1 MSIFGLATLDLNSF
15 SQQLLRSVTKDLSRD
30 AEKIAKT
37 KINEKLNQ
45 GNSNQSIE
53 LDIQHTFRISN
64 GKANITFKT
73 SYEKIKGEQRDRV
86 RAYSYTNKNGKKVNV
101 KGHNRV
107 NKDNHRFQ
115 TEDGEFTTS
124 KELPDEVLNEIF
136 TEAVQEALSGAFSKL
151 KL

>member
-1 MSIFGLATLDLNSF
+1 MPLAVDLKDF
-15 SQQLLRSVTKDLSRD
+15 SQQLLRNITKDLSRD
-30 AEKIAKT
+30 AEKIAKA
-37 KINEKLNQ
+37 KINERLSQ
-45 GNSNQSIE
+45 GTSKQSID

-64 GKANITFKT
+64 GSADITFKT

-115 TEDGEFTTS
+115 TEDGGFTTNN
-124 KELPDEVLNEIF
+124 ELPDEVINEIF
-136 TEAVQEALSGAFSKL
+136 TEAVQEAVSGAFSKL

>member
-1 MSIFGLATLDLNSF
+1 MPIGVDLKDF
-15 SQQLLRSVTKDLSRD
+15 SQQALRSITKDLSRS

-37 KINEKLNQ
+37 KINERLNQ
-45 GNSNQSIE
+45 GSSNQSIE

-115 TEDGEFTTS
+115 TEDGKFTTS
-124 KELPDEVLNEIF
+124 KELPDDVITEIF
-136 TEAVQEALSGAFSKL
+136 NEAVQEAVSGAFSKL

>member
-1 MSIFGLATLDLNSF
+1 MPLAVDLKDF
-15 SQQLLRSVTKDLSRD
+15 SQQLLRNITKDLSRD

-86 RAYSYTNKNGKKVNV
+86 RAYSYTNKKGKKVNV

-151 KL
+151 RL